1 MKAQQYLDQKYPK
14 SIRKNIT
21 QLNISKRNLERCL
34 DLRDFVNLERL
45 DCSRNQL
52 TSLNI
57 GKWKSKF

>member
-57 GKWKSKF
+57 GK